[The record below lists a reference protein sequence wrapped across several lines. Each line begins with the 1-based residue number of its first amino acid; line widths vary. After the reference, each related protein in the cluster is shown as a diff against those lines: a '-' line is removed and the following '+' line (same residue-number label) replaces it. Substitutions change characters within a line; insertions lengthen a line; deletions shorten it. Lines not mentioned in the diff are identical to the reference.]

1 MSNTEFQ
8 DFAYWK
14 AQFAADLQDDDNA
27 CSAGQLLT
35 GGWIH
40 PWVGQLYSVMTFKL
54 IITYAWGALGFP
66 GLHQN
71 YTFFF
76 PCPFKFSNLQGQ
88 EEHEKKKMHLNEKD
102 LLTSA
107 SKHAPADQQLARN
120 HLNLWS
126 FRKGLY
132 VVLPRGWSLCLY
144 PSPRIL
150 TLKVRLQTE
159 LHAVLDTT
167 ISLAVPPFCHQC
179 ERAFSSS
186 T

>member
-88 EEHEKKKMHLNEKD
+88 EEHEKDAFEWERPTD
-102 LLTSA
+102 ICQQA
-107 SKHAPADQQLARN
+107 SSSRP
-120 HLNLWS
+120 
-126 FRKGLY
+126 
-132 VVLPRGWSLCLY
+132 
-144 PSPRIL
+144 
-150 TLKVRLQTE
+150 
-159 LHAVLDTT
+159 T
-167 ISLAVPPFCHQC
+167 ISQK
-179 ERAFSSS
+179 SSES
-186 T
+186 LKF